1 MTTVS
6 GSGPTVFRILLGA
19 ELRRLREDLGITPR
33 DAALAIRGSSSKIS
47 RMERGRHAFK
57 VADVDDLL
65 VFYDVTDETRRK
77 ELLELARRAN
87 QPGWWGGYQDIL
99 PNWFQ
104 PYVGLEQAALRI
116 RTFENQYVPGLLQTP
131 EYAASVIALHESKP
145 EEIERRVTLRME
157 RQRRFLDGDGDL
169 RLWAVVDEAA
179 LCRRFGGAG
188 VMRSQLEHLLELA
201 KHPNLSLQIAPF
213 ALGGLSTP
221 GGFTILRFADAKLPD
236 VVYVEQL
243 TDATYIEKRDE
254 VDVYTVAMERLCI
267 AGTTHEQTVAFID
280 RMLAE

>member
-1 MTTVS
+1 
-6 GSGPTVFRILLGA
+6 
-19 ELRRLREDLGITPR
+19 
-33 DAALAIRGSSSKIS
+33 
-47 RMERGRHAFK
+47 MERGRHAFK

-87 QPGWWGGYQDIL
+87 QPGWWGGYHDIL

-116 RTFENQYVPGLLQTP
+116 RTFESQYVPGLLQTA
-131 EYAASVIALHESKP
+131 EYAAAVIALHEGRP

-157 RQRRFLDGDGDL
+157 RQRRFLDGDL
-169 RLWAVVDEAA
+169 RLWVVIDEGA

-188 VMRSQLEHLLELA
+188 VMRGQLERLLELA

-213 ALGGLSTP
+213 AAGGLAAS

-243 TDATYIEKRDE
+243 TNATYIEKRDE
-254 VDVYTVAMERLCI
+254 VDIYTMAMERLCL
-267 AGTTHEQTVAFID
+267 AGTSHEQTVAFIN
-280 RMLAE
+280 RKLAEWSG